1 MRNIPCLSRFLFSIY
16 VFSRCR
22 ASFSTVIQQ
31 WLTQPLH
38 SFRRGVCCVSFIFK
52 FQDPARI
59 DNPVVYHLRSLS
71 KRVSETL
78 TIS

>member
-38 SFRRGVCCVSFIFK
+38 SFRRGVYMKLCFFYI
-52 FQDPARI
+52 Q
-59 DNPVVYHLRSLS
+59 
-71 KRVSETL
+71 
-78 TIS
+78 ISRPCPD